1 MKKNFKRN
9 YQFAIKSSSL
19 ISLFATFFGMILLR
33 VSLKY
38 DKDTVWIYGA
48 IFFMVLFL
56 FSFLVLQYRIER
68 FIYNRIKKIYDDVA
82 LLDAPSLANQ
92 PIATDMETLSRKV
105 KKFATDK
112 KLEIEMLQ
120 VREHYRREFLGNVSH
135 ELKTPLFTVQGYL
148 STLTDGAFEDKTILK
163 KYLDRAEKGVERLI
177 YIVEDLDMISKLES
191 GELNLEIAE
200 FDIVE
205 LIQSIVD
212 MLEMKASKKNIS
224 LVLEHNNKPMWVAA
238 DKDKLQQVIINLI
251 VNSIKYGKEGGETE
265 ISVTGFTSKKILVRV
280 TDNGEGIESQNIP
293 RLFERFYRV
302 NKSGSR
308 SEGGSGLGLSIV
320 KHIVEAHKQK
330 IYVESE
336 YGVGSEFSFTIDRA
350 SKKR

>member
-48 IFFMVLFL
+48 IFFMVLFV

-336 YGVGSEFSFTIDRA
+336 YGVGSEFSFTIYRA
-350 SKKR
+350 SKKK